1 MVSSVDLIQGFISLP
16 LFLIVTAA
24 AATAAAAVHVP

>member
-16 LFLIVTAA
+16 FFLIVTAA
-24 AATAAAAVHVP
+24 AAAAAAVHVP